1 MKTLK
6 LLTLSIVL
14 AGLAGCISI
23 GSKQPDKTTEKE
35 RVIVVPEKKNTD
47 TGY

>member
-1 MKTLK
+1 MKNLK
-6 LLTLSIVL
+6 LFAI
-14 AGLAGCISI
+14 AIIIGGLAGCISI

-35 RVIVVPEKKNTD
+35 SVIVVPQKNNGD

>member
-1 MKTLK
+1 MKNLK
-6 LLTLSIVL
+6 LFAI
-14 AGLAGCISI
+14 AIIIGGLAGCISI

-35 RVIVVPEKKNTD
+35 RVIVVPEKNSGD